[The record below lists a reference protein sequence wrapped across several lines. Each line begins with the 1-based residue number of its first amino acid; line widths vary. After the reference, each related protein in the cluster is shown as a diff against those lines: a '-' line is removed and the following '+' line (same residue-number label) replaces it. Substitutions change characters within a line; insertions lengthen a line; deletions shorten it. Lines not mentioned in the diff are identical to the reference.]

1 MRRVLQERA
10 AGMRRVLQERAAG
23 MRRVLQE
30 RAAGMRRVLQGGDPM
45 VSRVLVLWAVLG
57 MGLSAC
63 GQSGSN
69 TAGVETLRTVVG
81 DTTIVRTLAGSVW
94 GDSVRL
100 VEELAIGV
108 LEGADEYLFG
118 RVGDLAVDAGGGIY
132 VFDGQVPALRYYD
145 ANGSY
150 VRTLGGSGE
159 GPGEY
164 RDASLG
170 MAVRRSDGRVV
181 MRDPRNI
188 RLNVYNPDGSHSES
202 WRVGSGLFTQQATAL
217 DDSDHMYLKILTGP
231 PEPNEPWPIALL
243 HMDHRGQVLD
253 TIVPPTLPNEPSGV
267 SPFSKIWSVSRA
279 GGLLV
284 GVNDRYVIH
293 HYRPD
298 GTVLQI
304 IREIEPVA
312 YAPEEKAEREAR
324 DAWMIR
330 TQGQFLT
337 SDLPPVPDVKPFFR
351 SILVGEDGR
360 VWIRRYWQAEKGE
373 AVQAS
378 AQPGREPPPPTR
390 WREPAVYDVF
400 EADGSFL
407 GSVRLPPRVSVSIVR
422 GDHVWGVRRGEFDES
437 YVVRFRLVRNPL

>member
-1 MRRVLQERA
+1 MRRVLQERE
-10 AGMRRVLQERAAG
+10 AGMRRVLQEREAG
-23 MRRVLQE
+23 MRRVSQE

-181 MRDPRNI
+181 MRDPRNM

-360 VWIRRYWQAEKGE
+360 VWIRRYSQAEKGE

>member
-1 MRRVLQERA
+1 MA
-10 AGMRRVLQERAAG
+10 
-23 MRRVLQE
+23 
-30 RAAGMRRVLQGGDPM
+30 
-45 VSRVLVLWAVLG
+45 SRVLLLWAVLG

-63 GQSGSN
+63 GQSDSS

-81 DTTIVRTLAGSVW
+81 DTTIVRTLGGGLW

-100 VEELAIGV
+100 VEEVAIGA
-108 LEGADEYLFG
+108 LDGAEEYLFG
-118 RVGDLAVDAGGGIY
+118 RVGDLAVDAHGGIY

-145 ANGSY
+145 ANGAY
-150 VRTLGGSGE
+150 VRTLGGRGE

-164 RDASLG
+164 KDASLG

-181 MRDPRNI
+181 MRDPRNM
-188 RLNVYNPDGSHSES
+188 RLNVYNSDGSPSAS
-202 WRVGSGLFTQQATAL
+202 WRVESGLFTQQATAL
-217 DDSDHMYLKILTGP
+217 DDSDHMYLKILTGQ
-231 PEPNEPWPIALL
+231 PEPNEPWPMAVL

-267 SPFSKIWSVSRA
+267 SPFSKIWTVSRS

-298 GTVLQI
+298 GTVLRI
-304 IREIEPVA
+304 VREIEPVG

-330 TQGQFLT
+330 TQGQFMT

-360 VWIRRYWQAEKGE
+360 IWVRRYWQAEEGE
-373 AVQAS
+373 VTQAP

-390 WREPAVYDVF
+390 WREPVVYDVF

-407 GSVRLPPRVSVSIVR
+407 GSVKLPPRVSVSVFR

-437 YVVRFRLVRNPL
+437 YVVRLHLVQESL